1 MPAATFVSGS
11 PGGSH
16 PLSFQQHAK
25 EVSFGCQV
33 QLFVV
38 GWQGPVVAPAR
49 WAFLSKTPAHLGLRQ
64 DSHRIQNPRF
74 SFTLN
79 RVMSCYWHTGS
90 LTCDDNWS
98 LSLWGSFQQIYA
110 LKYQNP
116 TVKHWSGDVR
126 MLPKWSDDPVY
137 QFPLVHRILYLLFI
151 IFICLTHL
159 LYFCITF

>member
-64 DSHRIQNPRF
+64 DSHRIQNPWF

-79 RVMSCYWHTGS
+79 RVMSCYWHTGRLANANS
-90 LTCDDNWS
+90 AWLVWLVMTIGHYCYEDHSSRYTPSNIKIL
-98 LSLWGSFQQIYA
+98 LSNIGAVMWECFLSDQMILCTNSHWYTGSYIYY
-110 LKYQNP
+110 L
-116 TVKHWSGDVR
+116 
-126 MLPKWSDDPVY
+126 
-137 QFPLVHRILYLLFI
+137 LYLFV
-151 IFICLTHL
+151 
-159 LYFCITF
+159 